1 MSIDISP
8 HGLKAPSLAEITAAR
23 ERVAGMAVRT
33 PLVRL
38 NADGGPAEIFLKLE
52 NLQPIGSFKLRGSG
66 NAVLKAGREALAD
79 GIYTASAGNHAQ
91 GVAWAARQ
99 LGVPCTVIVPDHAP
113 QTKLSA
119 IERLGGK
126 IVKLPY
132 EEWWA
137 VIENHGRP
145 GIPGRFLHP
154 VSDPDIIA
162 GNGTAGLE
170 ILEDLPDVDTVIV
183 PYGGGGLSC
192 GIAAALRGMKSR
204 AKVFAAEVDTA
215 APLSAS
221 FKARAPQVVDRIQTF
236 IDGIGAKSILPEMWG
251 LASTLLAGS
260 LVSSLA
266 DVIFALRLVVER
278 NHVVPEGAG
287 AAAVA
292 AALSGRTGGK
302 KVVAVISGGNIE
314 PAVLAKILN
323 GETP

>member
-1 MSIDISP
+1 MTS
-8 HGLKAPSLAEITAAR
+8 HAAVTLKPPSLADIQAAR
-23 ERVAGMAVRT
+23 DRVAGMAMWT
-33 PLVRL
+33 PLIPL
-38 NADGGPAEIFLKLE
+38 NADGGNSEIYLKLE
-52 NLQPIGSFKLRGSG
+52 NLQPIGSFKVRGAG
-66 NAVLKAGREALAD
+66 NAVLRAGREALAD

-91 GVAWAARQ
+91 GVAWAARE
-99 LGVPCTVIVPDHAP
+99 LGVPCTIIVPENAP
-113 QTKLSA
+113 ATKLSA
-119 IERLGGK
+119 IARLGGE

-132 EEWWA
+132 EEWWK

-154 VSDPDIIA
+154 VADPDIIA

-170 ILEDLPDVDTVIV
+170 ILEDLPDVDVVIV

-192 GIAAALRGMKSR
+192 GIASAFRGLKSK
-204 AKVFAAEVDTA
+204 AKVFAAEVETA

-221 FKARAPQVVDRIQTF
+221 FKARGPQSVNRVQTF
-236 IDGIGAKSILPEMWG
+236 IDGIGAKSVLPEMWA
-251 LASTLLAGS
+251 LASTLLSGS

-266 DVIFALRLVVER
+266 DVILALRLVVER

-292 AALSGRTGGK
+292 AALSGRAGGK

-314 PAVLAKILN
+314 PAILARILN